1 MRTKLY
7 LYIVPIVLVISCCCF
22 FSCNKIQNSPYVTI
36 GYVLI
41 NDSLCQDTKIPLHM
55 GDTLYMGLLLQGYDA
70 TLDYFQIN
78 VDRTAFKDSICGDST
93 ELAEIFTPF
102 SQPEKGHYLFQPNI
116 TTVRAVWALTPRH
129 EFTKQEKPYTVDMI
143 IKSHATA
150 QENYNPFTRSFWVSP
165 PDTALVSPSDTTSVK
180 PNK

>member
-1 MRTKLY
+1 MRTTFYSCIAAIGIIL
-7 LYIVPIVLVISCCCF
+7 SCCCL
-22 FSCNKIQNSPYVTI
+22 FSCKKIQNSPYVTI

-41 NDSLCQDTKIPLHM
+41 NDSLYQTTDVPLHM

-93 ELAEIFTPF
+93 ELADIFSPY
-102 SQPEKGHYLFQPNI
+102 SQPEKGHYLFKPNI
-116 TTVRAVWALTPRH
+116 TTVRAVWALMPRY
-129 EFTKQEKPYTVDMI
+129 EFTNQEKPYQVDMI
-143 IKSHATA
+143 IKSNATA
-150 QENYNPFTRSFWVSP
+150 EETYNPFTRSFLVSP
-165 PDTALVSPSDTTSVK
+165 PDTTSVK